1 MMAGLSI
8 NWQWASP
15 NVAVPQGSRFRTSGA
30 YEAFGDVADSI
41 TKVKQSRYREAADE
55 YNKARQEKLDEWAE
69 DDRTRKLAEEQ
80 RINNVRREMSDTI
93 DSNLRNTRNL
103 EALKAQR
110 NDITAKIQ
118 QIKAKWGLQ

>member
-1 MMAGLSI
+1 MSGMMI
-8 NWQWASP
+8 DWRWISP
-15 NVAVPQGSRFRTSGA
+15 NVVVPQGSRFRTSGA
-30 YEAFGDVADSI
+30 AEAFSDVADSI
-41 TKVKQSRYREAADE
+41 TKVKQSRYREEQNRLARE
-55 YNKARQEKLDEWAE
+55 RQEKLDEWAE

-80 RINNVRREMSDTI
+80 RINNVRRQMSDTI
-93 DSNLRNTRNL
+93 DSDIRNTKNL

>member
-1 MMAGLSI
+1 MAGLAI
-8 NWQWASP
+8 NWQWATP
-15 NVAVPQGSRFRTSGA
+15 NVVVPQGSRFRTSGA
-30 YEAFGDVADSI
+30 SDAFGDVADSI
-41 TKVKQSRYREAADE
+41 TRVKQSRYRDE
-55 YNKARQEKLDEWAE
+55 QNRLARERQEKLDEWAE

-93 DSNLRNTRNL
+93 DSNLRNTKNL

>member
-1 MMAGLSI
+1 MAGLSI